1 MNPITIIKPEEGE
14 GIYPIPEIRRIYP
27 SRRLLFKY
35 YLTSFI
41 IWCIIALSISSL
53 AIFISFVTELDGPSS
68 EPPLPSFIINMFVLL
83 FLICSFVAFSLIL
96 VLCPIYVN
104 SMEYIVHG
112 NEVVVK
118 KGLLNKTI
126 KYCPFRTVTNIST
139 RAGPFD
145 RLFGIGCVNIETAG
159 KSGTSTAPEEVLE
172 GLPLYH
178 EIRDYILKQLR
189 TYHPSKLREGVSIVY
204 GLQDLQ
210 QEIINELKEIK
221 TLLSKKTR

>member
-14 GIYPIPEIRRIYP
+14 GVYPIPEIRRIYP

-35 YLTSFI
+35 YLTSFV
-41 IWCIIALSISSL
+41 IWCIIALSILSL
-53 AIFISFVTELDGPSS
+53 AMFISFVNEIDGPSS
-68 EPPLPSFIINMFVLL
+68 EPPLPSFIINAFVLL
-83 FLICSFVAFSLIL
+83 FLIGSFVAFSLII

-159 KSGTSTAPEEVLE
+159 KSSTSSTPEEVLE
-172 GLPLYH
+172 GLLLFH

-189 TYHPSKLREGVSIVY
+189 SYDPSKLREGLTVAY
-204 GLQDLQ
+204 DLQALQ
-210 QEIINELKEIK
+210 QETINELKEIK
-221 TLLSKKTR
+221 KLLNKKTR